1 MGNQFSPWS
10 DFELNQL
17 KELAGQFSAVHI
29 SAQIGRSVEG
39 VRKQIKKLRLKSFVS
54 TPPKPHPVRPH
65 KPVTEPKEVKA
76 VQPKPIRPVAPV
88 KPKFVRE
95 STVKNNSSFPPLEWC
110 TNCHAPVSSWS
121 DHENRMKH
129 IGCKRP
135 AA

>member
-17 KELAGQFSAVHI
+17 RELAGQFSAVHI

-39 VRKQIKKLRLKSFVS
+39 VRKQIKKQGLKSFVS

-95 STVKNNSSFPPLEWC
+95 STVKNNPSFPPLEWC
-110 TNCHAPVSSWS
+110 PTCHSPVSNWG
-121 DHENRMKH
+121 DHSARL
-129 IGCKRP
+129 GCKRP